1 MLLEGTATLQQP
13 LRVRR
18 VAVDLTAIAA
28 CLPQALIVCI

>member
-18 VAVDLTAIAA
+18 VAVDLTAI
-28 CLPQALIVCI
+28 LQRTSHKL